1 MIPLSD
7 AEWFTEQ
14 DLDFKK
20 AVLPQ
25 EKNDYESM
33 HNVRL
38 HYSKK
43 TCVVAK
49 MHGQ

>member
-1 MIPLSD
+1 
-7 AEWFTEQ
+7 
-14 DLDFKK
+14 
-20 AVLPQ
+20 
-25 EKNDYESM
+25 M

-49 MHGQ
+49 MHGQWVLRYASSRWTF